1 LNGHGRG
8 ERERERWGE
17 WRRRRENV
25 NYFPL
30 LLSQNA
36 VLFGV
41 RRARERER
49 EREMGRVEEE
59 KRKCKLFSPSPF
71 SKCCALWRATS

>member
-1 LNGHGRG
+1 MEG

-49 EREMGRVEEE
+49 ERELERMREGEREREG
-59 KRKCKLFSPSPF
+59 
-71 SKCCALWRATS
+71 